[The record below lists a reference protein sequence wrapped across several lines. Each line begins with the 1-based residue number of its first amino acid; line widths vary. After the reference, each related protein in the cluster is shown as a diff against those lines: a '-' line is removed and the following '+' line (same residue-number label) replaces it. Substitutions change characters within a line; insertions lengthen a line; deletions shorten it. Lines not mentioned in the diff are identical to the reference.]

1 MIRDEDVEWKENGD
15 RKKNGDADGN
25 KRRKGNVNTD
35 GNGNWDKDEKGKGS
49 APGIDFITFISTVR
63 TELRCSPHPDP
74 GWGGSLTP
82 PCPPPSSF
90 LGKDGQGWPEPSLT
104 SRSMAKC
111 IPL

>member
-35 GNGNWDKDEKGKGS
+35 GNGNWDKDGKGKGS

-82 PCPPPSSF
+82 PAPPQ
-90 LGKDGQGWPEPSLT
+90 L
-104 SRSMAKC
+104 
-111 IPL
+111 IPGEGRAGLA